1 MDFMVRAA
9 GVALIPLIG
18 FAGCLVAG
26 PFEDG
31 VDAARRADYAAVIR
45 LWRPLAEQGDAR
57 AQTNLALMY
66 DNGRGVLQDYAAAM
80 SWYRKAA
87 EQGDAAAQTGLGVMY
102 ANGHGVPRDY
112 VSAHMWFALAAANG
126 DQVAKGYRD
135 RIAARMTPEQIA
147 EAERLAHEFTPK
159 ASSGR

>member
-1 MDFMVRAA
+1 MNLMVKAA

-18 FAGCLVAG
+18 FAGSLVAG

-45 LWRPLAEQGDAR
+45 LWRPLAEQGDTR
-57 AQTNLALMY
+57 AQTDLALMY
-66 DNGRGVLQDYAAAM
+66 GRGVARDYAAAM
-80 SWYRKAA
+80 SWYRMAA
-87 EQGDAAAQTGLGVMY
+87 EQGDAAAQVGLGVMY
-102 ANGHGVPRDY
+102 ASGHGVPRDY
-112 VSAHMWFALAAANG
+112 VSAHMWFGLAAANG
-126 DQVAKGYRD
+126 DQVAKGNRD